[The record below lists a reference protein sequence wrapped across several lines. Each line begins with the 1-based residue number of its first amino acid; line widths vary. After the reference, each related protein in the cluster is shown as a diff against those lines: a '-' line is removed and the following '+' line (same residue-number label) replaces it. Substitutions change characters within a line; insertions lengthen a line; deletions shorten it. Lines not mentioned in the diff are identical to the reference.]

1 MKTWKIIHRE
11 ELVGWYY
18 VEAETVEDAMEEW
31 KRRVENG
38 QVDFGDMEM
47 VDSDDVV
54 EEVM

>member
-31 KRRVENG
+31 KHRVENG
-38 QVDFGDMEM
+38 QVDFGDMET

>member
-1 MKTWKIIHRE
+1 MKTWKIVHRE

-18 VEAETVEDAMEEW
+18 VEAETAEDAMEEW
-31 KRRVENG
+31 KHRVENG

-47 VDSDDVV
+47 VNSDDVV

>member
-1 MKTWKIIHRE
+1 MKTWKIVHRE

-18 VEAETVEDAMEEW
+18 VEAETAEDAMEEW
-31 KRRVENG
+31 KHRVENG
-38 QVDFGDMEM
+38 QIDFGDMEM

>member
-11 ELVGWYY
+11 KLVGWYY

-31 KRRVENG
+31 KYRVENG

>member
-1 MKTWKIIHRE
+1 MKTWKIVHKE

-18 VEAETVEDAMEEW
+18 VEAETAEKAMEEW
-31 KRRVENG
+31 RYRVENG

-47 VDSDDVV
+47 VDSEDVV